1 MSTSSTTHRDFR
13 RLLPRDELLR
23 LQRKSAWRATWM
35 LAANWSLIVA
45 CFALVIW
52 RPEPWTVV
60 VAILVLGG
68 RQLGLGVLMHECGH
82 RSFMPSP
89 RMNDWVGHWLCAA
102 PVYSELETYRS
113 YHMTH
118 HVKTGTGDDP
128 DLVNY
133 SGYPVSAAS
142 FTRKVLRDLI
152 GLTGVRAVVTLA
164 LLYSHNDPR
173 KLRVGYVHRT
183 RNVPDEPAAVDEGN
197 PRSLGSL
204 LWNTRRILVVHS
216 IAIGMFI
223 ALGHPLVYLLW
234 PAAWLT
240 SYMLY
245 SRIRN
250 AAEHGGLP
258 GTMSTDPLAN
268 TRTVVARWWERLTVA
283 PNFVNFHFEHHLAPT
298 VPSYRLAALHRY
310 LGQQG
315 VLARVPLE
323 QGYLR
328 VVQRLVSRPDR

>member
-13 RLLPRDELLR
+13 QLLPREELLR

-35 LAANWSLIVA
+35 LAANWGLIVA

-52 RPEPWTVV
+52 RPEPLTVL

-82 RSFMPSP
+82 RSFMPSAKA
-89 RMNDWVGHWLCAA
+89 NEWVGHWLCAA
-102 PVYSELETYRS
+102 PMYSELETYRS

-118 HVKTGTGDDP
+118 HVKTGTEHDP
-128 DLVNY
+128 DLANY

-142 FTRKVLRDLI
+142 FARKVLRDLI
-152 GLTGVRAVVTLA
+152 GLTGVRAIITLA
-164 LLYSHNDPR
+164 LLYSHADPR
-173 KLRVGYVHRT
+173 KLRIGYAHRAHDK
-183 RNVPDEPAAVDEGN
+183 PGEPAATGEAN
-197 PRSLGSL
+197 PRSVGSL
-204 LWNTRRILVVHS
+204 LWNARRILVVHA
-216 IAIGMFI
+216 IAISGFV
-223 ALGHPLVYLLW
+223 ALNHPLVYLLW

-240 SYMLY
+240 TYMLY

-258 GTMSTDPLAN
+258 GTMSADPLAN

-298 VPSYRLAALHRY
+298 VPSYNLAALNRY
-310 LGQQG
+310 LRQQG
-315 VLARVPLE
+315 VLERVPVE
-323 QGYLR
+323 QGYVR
-328 VVQRLVSRPDR
+328 VVQRLVSPA